1 MVWVGLAIVA
11 GALVGVLIRWRVRRL
26 DHRRPEE
33 ASNSTPTV
41 WWLIPLVAASWGW
54 LTWRLLDAPW
64 PILTLWLPLSAA
76 LAWLAAVDLSG
87 QVYAQQHAR
96 DIAAQAA
103 RTAGQQ
109 IDASRGVRGIGAQT
123 NTAQAIAAATSYIAA
138 AGMEGDASITGGGTT
153 ITVSVVD
160 TYETKFLSII
170 GLTSLRVTGSA
181 ETRVVRVVGGVER

>member
-1 MVWVGLAIVA
+1 MSHSRRDKGSVTIWLALASFVMIV
-11 GALVGVLIRWRVRRL
+11 LVGV
-26 DHRRPEE
+26 
-33 ASNSTPTV
+33 
-41 WWLIPLVAASWGW
+41 
-54 LTWRLLDAPW
+54 
-64 PILTLWLPLSAA
+64 
-76 LAWLAAVDLSG
+76 AVDLSG

-123 NTAQAIAAATSYIAA
+123 NTAQAIAAAKSYIGA
-138 AGMEGDASITGGGTT
+138 AGMEGDATVTGGGTT

>member
-1 MVWVGLAIVA
+1 MRDSWRDKGSVTIWLALASVVMIV
-11 GALVGVLIRWRVRRL
+11 LVGV
-26 DHRRPEE
+26 
-33 ASNSTPTV
+33 
-41 WWLIPLVAASWGW
+41 
-54 LTWRLLDAPW
+54 
-64 PILTLWLPLSAA
+64 
-76 LAWLAAVDLSG
+76 AVDLSG

-109 IDASRGVRGIGAQT
+109 IDASLGVRGIGAQT
-123 NTAQAIAAATSYIAA
+123 NTAQAIAAAKSYIAA

>member
-1 MVWVGLAIVA
+1 MRDSRRDKGSVTIWLALASFVMIV
-11 GALVGVLIRWRVRRL
+11 LVGV
-26 DHRRPEE
+26 
-33 ASNSTPTV
+33 
-41 WWLIPLVAASWGW
+41 
-54 LTWRLLDAPW
+54 
-64 PILTLWLPLSAA
+64 
-76 LAWLAAVDLSG
+76 AVDLSG

-123 NTAQAIAAATSYIAA
+123 NTAQAIAAAKSYIAA

>member
-1 MVWVGLAIVA
+1 MSHSRRDKGSVTIWLAVASFVMIV
-11 GALVGVLIRWRVRRL
+11 LVGV
-26 DHRRPEE
+26 
-33 ASNSTPTV
+33 
-41 WWLIPLVAASWGW
+41 
-54 LTWRLLDAPW
+54 
-64 PILTLWLPLSAA
+64 
-76 LAWLAAVDLSG
+76 AVDLSG

-109 IDASRGVRGIGAQT
+109 IDASLGVRGIGAQT

-138 AGMEGDASITGGGTT
+138 AGMEGDASVTGGGTT

-170 GLTSLRVTGSA
+170 GLTRLRVTGSA

>member
-1 MVWVGLAIVA
+1 MMSHSRRDKGSVTIWLALASFVMIV
-11 GALVGVLIRWRVRRL
+11 LVGV
-26 DHRRPEE
+26 
-33 ASNSTPTV
+33 
-41 WWLIPLVAASWGW
+41 
-54 LTWRLLDAPW
+54 
-64 PILTLWLPLSAA
+64 
-76 LAWLAAVDLSG
+76 AVDLSG

-109 IDASRGVRGIGAQT
+109 IDASLGVRGIGAQT
-123 NTAQAIAAATSYIAA
+123 NTAQAIAAAKSYIAA

>member
-1 MVWVGLAIVA
+1 MSHSRRDKGSVTIWLALASFVMIV
-11 GALVGVLIRWRVRRL
+11 LVGV
-26 DHRRPEE
+26 
-33 ASNSTPTV
+33 
-41 WWLIPLVAASWGW
+41 
-54 LTWRLLDAPW
+54 
-64 PILTLWLPLSAA
+64 
-76 LAWLAAVDLSG
+76 AVDLSG

-109 IDASRGVRGIGAQT
+109 IDASLGVRGIGAQT
-123 NTAQAIAAATSYIAA
+123 NTAQAIAAAKSYIAA

>member
-1 MVWVGLAIVA
+1 MSHSRRDKGSVTIWLALASFVMIVC
-11 GALVGVLIRWRVRRL
+11 VGV
-26 DHRRPEE
+26 
-33 ASNSTPTV
+33 
-41 WWLIPLVAASWGW
+41 
-54 LTWRLLDAPW
+54 
-64 PILTLWLPLSAA
+64 
-76 LAWLAAVDLSG
+76 AVDLSG

-109 IDASRGVRGIGAQT
+109 IDASRGVRGIAAQT
-123 NTAQAIAAATSYIAA
+123 NTAQAIAAAKSYIAA
-138 AGMEGDASITGGGTT
+138 AGMEGDATVTGGGTT

-170 GLTSLRVTGSA
+170 GLTRLRVTGSA

>member
-1 MVWVGLAIVA
+1 MRHSRRDKGSVTIWLALASFVMIV
-11 GALVGVLIRWRVRRL
+11 LVGV
-26 DHRRPEE
+26 
-33 ASNSTPTV
+33 
-41 WWLIPLVAASWGW
+41 
-54 LTWRLLDAPW
+54 
-64 PILTLWLPLSAA
+64 
-76 LAWLAAVDLSG
+76 AVDLSG

-109 IDASRGVRGIGAQT
+109 INASRGVRGIGAQT

-153 ITVSVVD
+153 ITVRVVD

>member
-1 MVWVGLAIVA
+1 MRHSRRDKGSVTIWLALASFVMIV
-11 GALVGVLIRWRVRRL
+11 LVGV
-26 DHRRPEE
+26 
-33 ASNSTPTV
+33 
-41 WWLIPLVAASWGW
+41 
-54 LTWRLLDAPW
+54 
-64 PILTLWLPLSAA
+64 
-76 LAWLAAVDLSG
+76 AVDLSG

-109 IDASRGVRGIGAQT
+109 INASLGVRGIGAQT

-138 AGMEGDASITGGGTT
+138 AGMEGDASITGGGTR

-170 GLTSLRVTGSA
+170 GLTRLRVTGSA

>member
-1 MVWVGLAIVA
+1 MSHSRRDKGSVTIWLALASFVMIV
-11 GALVGVLIRWRVRRL
+11 LVGV
-26 DHRRPEE
+26 
-33 ASNSTPTV
+33 
-41 WWLIPLVAASWGW
+41 
-54 LTWRLLDAPW
+54 
-64 PILTLWLPLSAA
+64 
-76 LAWLAAVDLSG
+76 AVDLSG

-123 NTAQAIAAATSYIAA
+123 NTAQAIAAAKSYIAA
-138 AGMEGDASITGGGTT
+138 AGMEGDATVTGGGTT

-170 GLTSLRVTGSA
+170 GLTRLRVTGSA

>member
-1 MVWVGLAIVA
+1 MSHSRRHKGSVTIWLALASFVMIV
-11 GALVGVLIRWRVRRL
+11 LVGV
-26 DHRRPEE
+26 
-33 ASNSTPTV
+33 
-41 WWLIPLVAASWGW
+41 
-54 LTWRLLDAPW
+54 
-64 PILTLWLPLSAA
+64 
-76 LAWLAAVDLSG
+76 AVDLSG

-103 RTAGQQ
+103 RSAGQQ
-109 IDASRGVRGIGAQT
+109 IDASLGVRGIGAQT
-123 NTAQAIAAATSYIAA
+123 NTAQAIAAAKSYIAA

>member
-1 MVWVGLAIVA
+1 MSHSRRDKGSVTIWLALASFVMIV
-11 GALVGVLIRWRVRRL
+11 LVGV
-26 DHRRPEE
+26 
-33 ASNSTPTV
+33 
-41 WWLIPLVAASWGW
+41 
-54 LTWRLLDAPW
+54 
-64 PILTLWLPLSAA
+64 
-76 LAWLAAVDLSG
+76 AVDLSG

-123 NTAQAIAAATSYIAA
+123 NTAQAIAAAKSYIAA
-138 AGMEGDASITGGGTT
+138 AGMEGDATVTGGGRT

>member
-1 MVWVGLAIVA
+1 MSHSRRDKGSVTIWLALASFVMIV
-11 GALVGVLIRWRVRRL
+11 LVGV
-26 DHRRPEE
+26 
-33 ASNSTPTV
+33 
-41 WWLIPLVAASWGW
+41 
-54 LTWRLLDAPW
+54 
-64 PILTLWLPLSAA
+64 
-76 LAWLAAVDLSG
+76 AVDLSG

-109 IDASRGVRGIGAQT
+109 INASQGVRGIGAQT

-153 ITVSVVD
+153 ITVRVVD

-170 GLTSLRVTGSA
+170 GLTRLRVTGSA

>member
-1 MVWVGLAIVA
+1 MSHSRRDKGSVTIWLALASFVMIV
-11 GALVGVLIRWRVRRL
+11 LVGV
-26 DHRRPEE
+26 
-33 ASNSTPTV
+33 
-41 WWLIPLVAASWGW
+41 
-54 LTWRLLDAPW
+54 
-64 PILTLWLPLSAA
+64 
-76 LAWLAAVDLSG
+76 AVDLSG
-87 QVYAQQHAR
+87 QVYAQQHVR

-123 NTAQAIAAATSYIAA
+123 NTAQAIAAAKSYIAA
-138 AGMEGDASITGGGTT
+138 AGMEGDATVTGGGRT

>member
-1 MVWVGLAIVA
+1 MSHSRRDKGSVTIWLALASFVMIV
-11 GALVGVLIRWRVRRL
+11 LVGV
-26 DHRRPEE
+26 
-33 ASNSTPTV
+33 
-41 WWLIPLVAASWGW
+41 
-54 LTWRLLDAPW
+54 
-64 PILTLWLPLSAA
+64 
-76 LAWLAAVDLSG
+76 AVDLSG
-87 QVYAQQHAR
+87 QVYAQQRAR

-109 IDASRGVRGIGAQT
+109 IDASLGVRGIGAQT
-123 NTAQAIAAATSYIAA
+123 NTAQAIAAAKSYIAA

>member
-1 MVWVGLAIVA
+1 MRDSRRDKGSVTIWLALASFAMIV
-11 GALVGVLIRWRVRRL
+11 LVGV
-26 DHRRPEE
+26 
-33 ASNSTPTV
+33 
-41 WWLIPLVAASWGW
+41 
-54 LTWRLLDAPW
+54 
-64 PILTLWLPLSAA
+64 
-76 LAWLAAVDLSG
+76 AVDLSG

-109 IDASRGVRGIGAQT
+109 IDASLGVRGIGAQT
-123 NTAQAIAAATSYIAA
+123 NTAQAIAAAKSYIAA
-138 AGMEGDASITGGGTT
+138 AGMEGDASVTGGGTT
-153 ITVSVVD
+153 ITVRVVD

>member
-1 MVWVGLAIVA
+1 MSHSRRDKGSVTIWLALASFVMIV
-11 GALVGVLIRWRVRRL
+11 LVGV
-26 DHRRPEE
+26 
-33 ASNSTPTV
+33 
-41 WWLIPLVAASWGW
+41 
-54 LTWRLLDAPW
+54 
-64 PILTLWLPLSAA
+64 
-76 LAWLAAVDLSG
+76 AVDLSG

-123 NTAQAIAAATSYIAA
+123 NTAQAIAAAKSYIAA
-138 AGMEGDASITGGGTT
+138 AGMEGDATVTGGGTT
-153 ITVSVVD
+153 IMVSVVD

>member
-1 MVWVGLAIVA
+1 MSHSRRDKGSVTIWLALASFVMIV
-11 GALVGVLIRWRVRRL
+11 LVGV
-26 DHRRPEE
+26 
-33 ASNSTPTV
+33 
-41 WWLIPLVAASWGW
+41 
-54 LTWRLLDAPW
+54 
-64 PILTLWLPLSAA
+64 
-76 LAWLAAVDLSG
+76 AVDLSG

-123 NTAQAIAAATSYIAA
+123 NTAQAIAAAKSCIAA

>member
-1 MVWVGLAIVA
+1 MSHSRRDKGSVTIWLALASFVMIV
-11 GALVGVLIRWRVRRL
+11 LVGV
-26 DHRRPEE
+26 
-33 ASNSTPTV
+33 
-41 WWLIPLVAASWGW
+41 
-54 LTWRLLDAPW
+54 
-64 PILTLWLPLSAA
+64 
-76 LAWLAAVDLSG
+76 AVDLSG

-123 NTAQAIAAATSYIAA
+123 NTAQAIAAAKSYIAA
-138 AGMEGDASITGGGTT
+138 AGMEGDATVTGGGTT

-160 TYETKFLSII
+160 TYETKFLSTI